1 MSLKDYI
8 REPKKDWTDKQWLQ
22 YAYVQVHN
30 PWINE
35 DEREY
40 FRDMIKRLSNTQ
52 FSTGQYVETVEN
64 SKNKYI
70 LP

>member
-8 REPKKDWTDKQWLQ
+8 REPKKDWNNKQWLQ

-40 FRDMIKRLSNTQ
+40 FRDMIKRLSNT
-52 FSTGQYVETVEN
+52 
-64 SKNKYI
+64 
-70 LP
+70 

>member
-1 MSLKDYI
+1 MLKDYI
-8 REPKKDWTDKQWLQ
+8 SEPKKDWTDKQWLQ

-40 FRDMIKRLSNTQ
+40 FRDMITRLSN
-52 FSTGQYVETVEN
+52 
-64 SKNKYI
+64 I
-70 LP
+70 LGRFLKTSLVILIVI

>member
-30 PWINE
+30 PWLNEEDRLYYKDKFTELINQQSEGNLNDKTNKE
-35 DEREY
+35 DH
-40 FRDMIKRLSNTQ
+40 
-52 FSTGQYVETVEN
+52 
-64 SKNKYI
+64 
-70 LP
+70 

>member
-35 DEREY
+35 DDRLY
-40 FRDMIKRLSNTQ
+40 YKDMIERLSNT
-52 FSTGQYVETVEN
+52 
-64 SKNKYI
+64 
-70 LP
+70 